1 MTRKTDPEIA
11 GVLVVDKGKGPS
23 SHDIVA
29 SLRRILQMRRIG
41 HCGTLDPLANGV
53 LVVCLGRYTR
63 LNRWL
68 SETDKVYEAT
78 ISLGAT
84 SITGDSQGP
93 ILQESGYS
101 IPDAS
106 EVIYKLQGFSGE
118 IDQVPHA
125 YSAVKVAGV
134 RSYKRARRGEEV
146 VLKARCIRIYNIKL
160 VTYNFPQLLL
170 RVHCSSGTY
179 IRSLAADLGKSLGTG
194 AYLADLRRLRVGGL
208 GIDMALTMDDIA
220 AKQER
225 GIIEE
230 SFAHPRQAL
239 SDLAAIELD
248 DVNLGNF
255 AQGKSIQGLPVSV
268 VNENEVCAVFDSV
281 ETLYGIGR
289 WQEGALQ
296 PFCVLQ
302 Q

>member
-1 MTRKTDPEIA
+1 MTRKTDSEIA

-41 HCGTLDPLANGV
+41 HCGTLDPLASGV
-53 LVVCLGRYTR
+53 LVVCLGRHTR

-101 IPDAS
+101 IPDAN

-125 YSAVKVAGV
+125 YSAVKVA
-134 RSYKRARRGEEV
+134 
-146 VLKARCIRIYNIKL
+146 
-160 VTYNFPQLLL
+160 
-170 RVHCSSGTY
+170 
-179 IRSLAADLGKSLGTG
+179 
-194 AYLADLRRLRVGGL
+194 
-208 GIDMALTMDDIA
+208 
-220 AKQER
+220 
-225 GIIEE
+225 
-230 SFAHPRQAL
+230 
-239 SDLAAIELD
+239 
-248 DVNLGNF
+248 
-255 AQGKSIQGLPVSV
+255 
-268 VNENEVCAVFDSV
+268 
-281 ETLYGIGR
+281 
-289 WQEGALQ
+289 
-296 PFCVLQ
+296 
-302 Q
+302 